1 MDNPLVMFV
10 LLPLAA
16 YVIGSTPC
24 GVMIARSRGVD
35 LRKAGSGNVGATNVG
50 RVLGSRWG
58 YLCFSLDVLK
68 GLLPVLGAGWL
79 LGATRGDAAPPTDVQ
94 AAWLLVACG
103 AIAGHVASF
112 WLRFRGGKGVATGL
126 GVVLGLWPFF
136 TLAGLCALTLWV
148 VVTKISRY
156 VSLGSIVAA
165 AAFVPLVL
173 LFDGLFHQQHL
184 WVMIGF
190 GGLMCTLIIVRH
202 RANIGRL
209 MKGTENKIKSHKP
222 QATSH

>member
-1 MDNPLVMFV
+1 MDNPWVMFV

-58 YLCFSLDVLK
+58 YLCFALDVLK

-165 AAFVPLVL
+165 AAFVPLVMV
-173 LFDGLFHQQHL
+173 FHWRDWTAL
-184 WVMIGF
+184 WPMIAF

-202 RANIGRL
+202 RANIVRL
-209 MKGTENKIKSHKP
+209 LKGEENKIGRKKR
-222 QATSH
+222 